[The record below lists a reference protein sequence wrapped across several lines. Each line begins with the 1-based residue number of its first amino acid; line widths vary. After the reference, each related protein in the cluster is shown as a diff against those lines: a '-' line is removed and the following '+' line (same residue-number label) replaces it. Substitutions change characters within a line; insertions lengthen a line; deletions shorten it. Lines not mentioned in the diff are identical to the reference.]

1 MVRQGLGKGEESSLP
16 ILLIDGLLSN
26 HLVQPLLSIIF
37 FRIRDVTYSDSSKD
51 ETDDFQSSLPEKKR
65 KSQKRVTFENVDG
78 ESEDKMAIKRRRQ
91 KPGLLSSQ
99 NIEETGVNKDG
110 WRTIDMDSCDI
121 DLCELLASIP
131 RDIPK
136 RSPTK
141 EEQEITEIANRLSGY
156 DNMSFEDK
164 VEYAVAQRKQSEA
177 DSEISGSIQNIHF
190 RDVPDEVGVDY
201 GDDGQVTCQMCGLF
215 KKRN

>member
-1 MVRQGLGKGEESSLP
+1 MLFY
-16 ILLIDGLLSN
+16 LITWFN
-26 HLVQPLLSIIF
+26 CCFIIF

-91 KPGLLSSQ
+91 KPGLLSQ
-99 NIEETGVNKDG
+99 NSEETGVNEDG

-136 RSPTK
+136 RLPTK

-164 VEYAVAQRKQSEA
+164 VEYAAAQKKQSEA
-177 DSEISGSIQNIHF
+177 DSEICNESHF
-190 RDVPDEVGVDY
+190 RDVPGEVGVDY

>member
-1 MVRQGLGKGEESSLP
+1 M
-16 ILLIDGLLSN
+16 
-26 HLVQPLLSIIF
+26 
-37 FRIRDVTYSDSSKD
+37 
-51 ETDDFQSSLPEKKR
+51 
-65 KSQKRVTFENVDG
+65 TFENVDG

-99 NIEETGVNKDG
+99 DTEETGVNKEC
-110 WRTIDMDSCDI
+110 WQTTDMDSCDI

-136 RSPTK
+136 RPPTK

-164 VEYAVAQRKQSEA
+164 VEYATAQRKQSEA
-177 DSEISGSIQNIHF
+177 DSEISGSIQNILCNESHF
-190 RDVPDEVGVDY
+190 RDVPNAVGVDY
-201 GDDGQVTCQMCGLF
+201 GDDGQITCQMCGLF

>member
-1 MVRQGLGKGEESSLP
+1 M
-16 ILLIDGLLSN
+16 LSN
-26 HLVQPLLSIIF
+26 HLVQPVLCIF
-37 FRIRDVTYSDSSKD
+37 VFHIRDVTCSDSSKD
-51 ETDDFQSSLPEKKR
+51 ETDDFQSSPPEKKK

-78 ESEDKMAIKRRRQ
+78 EPEDMSIKRIRQ
-91 KPGLLSSQ
+91 KPGLLSFLDV
-99 NIEETGVNKDG
+99 EEKGVDNEEG
-110 WRTIDMDSCDI
+110 WRTIDMDSCTV

-136 RSPTK
+136 RPSTK

-164 VEYAVAQRKQSEA
+164 VEYAAAQRKQSEA
-177 DSEISGSIQNIHF
+177 DSEISGTIQNTLCSESHF

-201 GDDGQVTCQMCGLF
+201 GDDGPVTCQMCGLF

>member
-1 MVRQGLGKGEESSLP
+1 M
-16 ILLIDGLLSN
+16 
-26 HLVQPLLSIIF
+26 F
-37 FRIRDVTYSDSSKD
+37 FFHIRDVTYSDSSKE
-51 ETDDFQSSLPEKKR
+51 ETDDFQSSPPEKKR
-65 KSQKRVTFENVDG
+65 KSQKRVTFENLDG
-78 ESEDKMAIKRRRQ
+78 ESTDKMTVKRRRQ
-91 KPGLLSSQ
+91 KPGLLSFQ
-99 NIEETGVNKDG
+99 DIEETDVDKEG
-110 WRTIDMDSCDI
+110 WRTIHMDSCAI

-136 RSPTK
+136 RPPTK

-164 VEYAVAQRKQSEA
+164 VEYAAAQRMQSEA
-177 DSEISGSIQNIHF
+177 DSEISGAIQNTICNESHF

>member
-1 MVRQGLGKGEESSLP
+1 M
-16 ILLIDGLLSN
+16 
-26 HLVQPLLSIIF
+26 
-37 FRIRDVTYSDSSKD
+37 
-51 ETDDFQSSLPEKKR
+51 
-65 KSQKRVTFENVDG
+65 TFENVDG

-99 NIEETGVNKDG
+99 DIEETGVNKDG

-164 VEYAVAQRKQSEA
+164 VEYAAAQRKQSEA
-177 DSEISGSIQNIHF
+177 GSEISGSIQNMLCNESHF

>member
-1 MVRQGLGKGEESSLP
+1 MFYYLRLTDALLP
-16 ILLIDGLLSN
+16 N
-26 HLVQPLLSIIF
+26 HLVQPVFLYF
-37 FRIRDVTYSDSSKD
+37 FGLFVCFQIRDVTYSDSSKD
-51 ETDDFQSSLPEKKR
+51 ETDDFQSSPPGKKR

-78 ESEDKMAIKRRRQ
+78 ESEDKLANKRSRQ
-91 KPGLLSSQ
+91 KPDLLSSQ
-99 NIEETGVNKDG
+99 DIEELGVNKEG
-110 WRTIDMDSCDI
+110 WRTTDMDSSDL

-164 VEYAVAQRKQSEA
+164 VEYAAAQRKHSEA
-177 DSEISGSIQNIHF
+177 DSEISGAIQDILCSESHF
-190 RDVPDEVGVDY
+190 RDVPDGVSVDY